1 MDGAEGMVSGTS
13 PDEIFNL
20 IQTVTKNLNDL
31 ERFNESL
38 QYYVKAENILDTM
51 PPETSTLMRPFV
63 QTLKSYTYIM
73 MGNYDKAE
81 FQVQQAL

>member
-38 QYYVKAENILDTM
+38 
-51 PPETSTLMRPFV
+51 
-63 QTLKSYTYIM
+63 
-73 MGNYDKAE
+73 
-81 FQVQQAL
+81 